1 MKNDQS
7 HTEEGQKWDKYA
19 QNRHF
24 TSQFTEY
31 NPKQKQQLSLNY
43 KNAPKVSS
51 FKEPYLFNYV
61 FPIQDKPLIKMPC
74 LGSLFAKFKLY
85 ETV

>member
-1 MKNDQS
+1 MLRTDIFLLNSQS
-7 HTEEGQKWDKYA
+7 TVLNENNK
-19 QNRHF
+19 
-24 TSQFTEY
+24 
-31 NPKQKQQLSLNY
+31 QLSLNY
-43 KNAPKVSS
+43 KNALKVSS